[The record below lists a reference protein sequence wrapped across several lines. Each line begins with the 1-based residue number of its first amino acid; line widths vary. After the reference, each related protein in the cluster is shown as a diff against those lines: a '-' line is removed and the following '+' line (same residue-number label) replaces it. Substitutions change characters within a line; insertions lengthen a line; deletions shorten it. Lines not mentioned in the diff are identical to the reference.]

1 MLKSMN
7 LIPAIA
13 VLGMSGTAALAQP
26 LSVQIENTSVS
37 DGFFFTPFWISASN
51 GSFDSF
57 SAGASAGGFPGI
69 TEIAEGGDTG
79 PISTAF
85 GASGAGMAGGVQAT
99 VTSVAFGGDAPVFSP
114 GESTTYSLDVG
125 DSSVNRYFSFAS
137 MVIPSNDLFIGND
150 NPMAY
155 ELFNGSGM
163 FNGPMVIEIYGRD
176 VYDNGS
182 EYNSATGGAAFSANG
197 GASVSESMLIRSFFT
212 DGGDQGYLDSFIG
225 SGTANGATIGS
236 SFGSGDLI
244 ARITINQVPAPS
256 GVAALVA
263 GGLVM
268 GRRCRS
274 A

>member
-7 LIPAIA
+7 MIPAVGLIA
-13 VLGMSGTAALAQP
+13 VSGMAAYAQP
-26 LSVQIENTSVS
+26 LSVQIENTSAS
-37 DGFFFTPFWISASN
+37 DGFFFTPFWISAHN

-57 SAGASAGGFPGI
+57 SVGASAGGFPGI

-79 PISTAF
+79 PLSAAF

-114 GESTTYSLDVG
+114 GESTTYTLDVG

-137 MVIPSNDLFIGND
+137 MVIPSNDLFVGND
-150 NPMAY
+150 NPFSYA
-155 ELFNGSGM
+155 LFDAMGV

-182 EYNSATGGAAFSANG
+182 EYNSAIGGAAFSANG
-197 GASVSESMLIRSFFT
+197 GASVGESELIRNFFT
-212 DGGDQGYLDSFIG
+212 DGGDDAYLSSFIG
-225 SGTANGATIGS
+225 SNTANGATIGS
-236 SFGSGDLI
+236 AFGSDDLI
-244 ARITINQVPAPS
+244 ARITINQVPAP
-256 GVAALVA
+256 GGFLALAA

-268 GRRCRS
+268 GRRRRI
-274 A
+274 